1 MVILAQSSK
10 RGLSRSGKKLENKL
24 FKNKPKKSHETT
36 WENCDIL
43 RIQLK
48 GAISDSVAGWALKCP
63 VCHSFTAKD
72 QGGNVV
78 AALLWPN
85 WRFCLSVSI
94 LAGKK
99 FYSTPRHPYH
109 LSYTWNNLK
118 TIKHFK
124 FSDALKRPA
133 SPHNPTPPI
142 HTHKTLQ
149 VSQHIL
155 VSWVKTPGY

>member
-10 RGLSRSGKKLENKL
+10 EGSLDLERSWKISCLKTNQKVPRNNVRKLWHIENSVERCHQWFCGRLSTKMPSLSQ
-24 FKNKPKKSHETT
+24 FH
-36 WENCDIL
+36 C
-43 RIQLK
+43 
-48 GAISDSVAGWALKCP
+48 
-63 VCHSFTAKD
+63 KD

-124 FSDALKRPA
+124 FSDALKGQPL
-133 SPHNPTPPI
+133 PTTPPRQYT
-142 HTHKTLQ
+142 HTRPCRSVNTYLS
-149 VSQHIL
+149 VE
-155 VSWVKTPGY
+155 